1 MEHGRCY
8 SLIKNLYLLK
18 KSKYTNMLE
27 VISNQHLIK
36 KERTGRMQ
44 KPRIPLHPT
53 TKTRNIVFSSDGV
66 SCAEK
71 DEKFGKIKRKR
82 IY

>member
-1 MEHGRCY
+1 
-8 SLIKNLYLLK
+8 
-18 KSKYTNMLE
+18 MLA
-27 VISNQHLIK
+27 VILNQHLIK

-44 KPRIPLHPT
+44 KPRIPPNPT

-71 DEKFGKIKRKR
+71 DERKYEKYVKRYIKNR
-82 IY
+82 IDDNGI